1 MNIRHLFGLS
11 LLISVGFGCG
21 QKSDSM
27 AEAKQETAQTVTGPQ
42 IQGVPE
48 AVMQR
53 LLDECTYVDYIFHKL
68 PFSLSQSEDPSI
80 DQNIL
85 YIDYN
90 RPLKH
95 IPEGCVPIGRKFF
108 LIKGESAYDVDIYL
122 SNQCKFY
129 VFVDKANKPVFANYM
144 TEEGVKFYANV
155 AQQARA
161 ATQQPQ

>member
-1 MNIRHLFGLS
+1 MNLKHLLGVS
-11 LLISVGFGCG
+11 LLISVGIGCG
-21 QKSDSM
+21 QKGDTK
-27 AEAKQETAQTVTGPQ
+27 AGTQQGLQQTAKGPEIPGVT
-42 IQGVPE
+42 E

-85 YIDYN
+85 FIDYN

-95 IPEGCVPIGRKFF
+95 IPEGCAPIGRKFF

-129 VFVDKANKPVFANYM
+129 VFVDKANKPVYANYM